1 MKKKPVKLDPACEML
16 GGVILVAVLVVGLLG
31 GYLWGAHKRPTTADP
46 ALALQLDQAK
56 VAVLNGDL
64 ARAREVLGVEV
75 ER

>member
-31 GYLWGAHKRPTTADP
+31 GYLWGAHRRPVPADP
-46 ALALQLDQAK
+46 ALALQIDKAK
-56 VAVLNGDL
+56 AAVLNGDL